1 MANVILLFHRDL
13 RLRDHAA
20 LKNASDTGH
29 SIIPLYIHDN
39 TIPEE
44 NREGGA
50 SLWWLNHS
58 LSELD
63 RALRQR
69 GSRLILRKGSRLTEL
84 ERIVAETHAESVFI
98 SRRYAPWEERQ
109 DQEIAQRLSVPYRRF
124 RGYLLFE
131 PEDVKTKSGTPFR
144 VFTPFFKACLALGS
158 PFPADNTVP
167 EIAAPSTWPVSEELR
182 DWCLLPSKPDWSGGI
197 SSSWNPGEAGALERL
212 DAFRSVVDRYDEDR
226 DRPDREGTSRLSPHL
241 HFGEISPRACWLEF
255 SSESGLGGRNAFLRE
270 LIWREFSYHLLAQ
283 FPDMAQIPLQK
294 KFLKFPWRVDHQN
307 LTAWQRGRT
316 GYPIIDAGMRQLWK
330 TGWMHNR
337 VRMIVASF
345 LIKHLL
351 IGWQN
356 GQNWFWD
363 TLVDA
368 DPANNA
374 ASWQWVAGCG
384 ADAAPFFRIFN
395 PMTQGAKFDP
405 NGNYVREWVPEI
417 SQLPAKFIHEP
428 WLAPPQILARTN
440 IRLGDSYPWPIVDHK
455 LARQRALDTLNRIK
469 GE

>member
-84 ERIVAETHAESVFI
+84 ERIVAETHAEAVFI

-144 VFTPFFKACLALGS
+144 VFTPFLK
-158 PFPADNTVP
+158 
-167 EIAAPSTWPVSEELR
+167 PVSR
-182 DWCLLPSKPDWSGGI
+182 WDLL
-197 SSSWNPGEAGALERL
+197 
-212 DAFRSVVDRYDEDR
+212 F
-226 DRPDREGTSRLSPHL
+226 
-241 HFGEISPRACWLEF
+241 
-255 SSESGLGGRNAFLRE
+255 
-270 LIWREFSYHLLAQ
+270 Q
-283 FPDMAQIPLQK
+283 
-294 KFLKFPWRVDHQN
+294 
-307 LTAWQRGRT
+307 
-316 GYPIIDAGMRQLWK
+316 PIILFPR
-330 TGWMHNR
+330 
-337 VRMIVASF
+337 
-345 LIKHLL
+345 
-351 IGWQN
+351 
-356 GQNWFWD
+356 
-363 TLVDA
+363 
-368 DPANNA
+368 
-374 ASWQWVAGCG
+374 
-384 ADAAPFFRIFN
+384 
-395 PMTQGAKFDP
+395 
-405 NGNYVREWVPEI
+405 
-417 SQLPAKFIHEP
+417 
-428 WLAPPQILARTN
+428 
-440 IRLGDSYPWPIVDHK
+440 
-455 LARQRALDTLNRIK
+455 
-469 GE
+469 